1 MFWIERCAD
10 GSYLHQGVEYPLP
23 AEAIEQLDAY
33 EIDNSGNEGVRIVY
47 PFELETKHGCFKW
60 DFVIIEY
67 VEQDAASFVGF
78 EITDFPA
85 GVRLKDELELRLQ
98 DGWRD

>member
-10 GSYLHQGVEYPLP
+10 GSYLFQGNEYPLP
-23 AEAIEQLDAY
+23 VESIEQFDAY

-47 PFELETKHGCFKW
+47 PFELQTEHGCFKW
-60 DFVIIEY
+60 VFVIIEY
-67 VEQDAASFVGF
+67 VEQSTASFVGF

-85 GVRLKDELELRLQ
+85 GIQLKDELELRLQ
-98 DGWRD
+98 DGWPD